1 MEMCGV
7 DGSVFKES
15 GLDWGLE
22 MSGQCGCKGK
32 VFYPAYYLR
41 CESRRIA
48 S

>member
-22 MSGQCGCKGK
+22 MSGQCGRKGK
-32 VFYPAYYLR
+32 FF
-41 CESRRIA
+41 
-48 S
+48 